1 MDDSHLPHPS
11 MLVQAARIRRSDF
24 EALQLGFM
32 SDDNREMS
40 ACESSCTQAVQRKF
54 CYNQIRMRDVTVG
67 DIQEDRDIDD
77 TLVQSYKYLYCLV
90 RNGKGNK
97 GGVSDSYS
105 CNGDCV
111 LFYVCVEVITS

>member
-1 MDDSHLPHPS
+1 
-11 MLVQAARIRRSDF
+11 
-24 EALQLGFM
+24 
-32 SDDNREMS
+32 
-40 ACESSCTQAVQRKF
+40 
-54 CYNQIRMRDVTVG
+54 MRDVTVG

-77 TLVQSYKYLYCLV
+77 TLVQSCKCLYSLV

-111 LFYVCVEVITS
+111 LFYVCVEVITDCFMNPQDTRSLASFDTKFCGQYIPNVCV